1 MEGHPPP
8 ELIISPPLL
17 NSANPWATTLE
28 HLQALHDSPHT
39 GAVTT
44 RTSLL
49 KGFPH
54 DDAIHQY
61 RFFSPSTSVPSPEDD
76 PAASSGSLNN
86 LGYSPIPLSGYLNFI
101 KTIHDAL
108 PSTPRH
114 TPKPFI
120 ISVTG
125 SPNDV
130 LGCYQLIVAAQRN
143 LPSTPLAMEI
153 NLSCPNIP
161 NAPPPA
167 YSASGLTSYLSLLPS
182 PPAIPVGL
190 KTPPFTTA
198 PQFDTLI
205 KALRDSSTVTTRTSL
220 LRAPCRISF
229 LTATNTLGSCLVL
242 APAGDGAA
250 FENALPGLSGLGGM
264 AGAPLHP
271 LALGNVQTLSSM
283 VAEHPELSH
292 IKVIGVGGVGDADGF
307 RRMKKVGASAV
318 GVGTAL
324 GAQGVA
330 VFETISEAFKDKP

>member
-1 MEGHPPP
+1 MEGHHPP
-8 ELIISPPLL
+8 ELVISPPLL

-28 HLQALHDSPHT
+28 HLQTLYDCPHT

-49 KGFPH
+49 DGFPH
-54 DDAIHQY
+54 DDAVHQY
-61 RFFSPSTSVPSPEDD
+61 RFFTPATSRPCPEGENDGE
-76 PAASSGSLNN
+76 AAGSLNN
-86 LGYSPIPLSGYLNFI
+86 LGYSPIPLSGYLSFI

-108 PSTPRH
+108 PSNRPRNAR
-114 TPKPFI
+114 KPFI
-120 ISVTG
+120 VSVTG
-125 SPNDV
+125 SPRDV
-130 LGCYQLIVAAQRN
+130 LGCYQRIISAQRS
-143 LPSTPLAMEI
+143 LPSIPLAMEI

-161 NAPPPA
+161 SAPPPA
-167 YSASGLTSYLSLLPS
+167 YSATGLASYLSLLPS

-205 KALRDSSTVTTRTSL
+205 HALRESATVTTRTSL
-220 LRAPCRISF
+220 TRAPCRISF

-242 APAGDGAA
+242 DGDGAD
-250 FENALPGLSGLGGM
+250 FDNALPGVSGLGGM

-271 LALGNVQTLSSM
+271 LALGNVRTLSNM
-283 VAEHPELSH
+283 LGHYPELRH
-292 IKVIGVGGVGDADGF
+292 VKVIGVGGVGDADGF

-324 GAQGVA
+324 GRHGID
-330 VFETISEAFKDKP
+330 VFERISDAF